1 MMWLLNYLP
10 QTAIYLKERGRD
22 RHMKKIL
29 SVMLASAALFAG
41 LVFSKSIAARA
52 SEGGA
57 AQAADEPMRQEMQ
70 EFSVMTRS
78 RAFPQNDYRAINYE
92 RQVGVWIPYIELS
105 EMMSGATQEQFCEQL
120 REAYKNIVG
129 IGGNTVYVHVRAF
142 ADAYYPSELYP
153 YTGAFGDTEP
163 YDALEIMVSEA
174 HKLGLSFHAW
184 INPMRCGREASFE
197 EMPDSF
203 ELKSFYTEHFGE
215 YMNTADG
222 SPYVWLDPSSA
233 RVREYIA
240 ASASEIVSKYDVDGI
255 HIDDYF
261 YPTVSE
267 DFDRTG
273 FEKSGEESLSRWR
286 MKNITRLVVQM
297 NMQIKNTNPTVVF
310 EISPQ
315 GNVSNN
321 YTQLFADVESWCSS
335 TLICDS
341 IIPQV
346 YYGYGSSSPYL
357 DTVNKWSEMIGD
369 SQVKLVIGLGVYKIA
384 EESEFRNTDGMI
396 GKQLSDALELQN
408 VSGVAFYNY
417 RTLFSSDEELI
428 GKMTSERD
436 AIYEALASHD
446 RGSAST

>member
-1 MMWLLNYLP
+1 MMWLLNYLAE
-10 QTAIYLKERGRD
+10 TAIYLKERGRD

-29 SVMLASAALFAG
+29 SVMLASVALFAG

-78 RAFPQNDYRAINYE
+78 RAFPKNDYRAINYE
-92 RQVGVWIPYIELS
+92 RQVGVWISYIDLS
-105 EMMSGATQEQFCEQL
+105 DMMRNTSQEQFRENL
-120 REAYKNIVG
+120 REAYKNIVN

-153 YTGAFGDTEP
+153 YTTAFGDTEA

-184 INPMRCGREASFE
+184 INPMRCGREASFD

-215 YMNTADG
+215 YLNTAEG

-261 YPTVSE
+261 YPTVTE
-267 DFDRTG
+267 DFDRIG
-273 FEKSGEESLSRWR
+273 FEKSGEESLSQWR

-321 YTQLFADVESWCSS
+321 YTQLFADVENWCAS
-335 TLICDS
+335 TLICDN

-357 DTVNKWSEMIGD
+357 DTINKWSEMVGE
-369 SQVKLVIGLGVYKIA
+369 SQVKLVIGLAVYKIA
-384 EESEFRNTDGMI
+384 EESEFQSTDGII
-396 GKQLSDALELQN
+396 GKQLSDALLLHN

-417 RTLFSSDEELI
+417 STLFSNDEVLADKI
-428 GKMTSERD
+428 TSERD
-436 AIYEALASHD
+436 AIAEALASYGQVD
-446 RGSAST
+446 AST